1 MSVPGPTEAGS
12 PVPCTQ
18 NSKTTT
24 ASDAGEDPTT
34 GDDTK
39 PNVTEEP
46 AEGPSKASLSADG
59 GSREDREQRRTQESD
74 RHVILSL
81 DTAFRTYVNR
91 FLYLGSPSTDV
102 ARTSGGVA

>member
-1 MSVPGPTEAGS
+1 MSVSGPTEADS

-18 NSKTTT
+18 NNETTT
-24 ASDAGEDPTT
+24 ASDVGEDPTT
-34 GDDTK
+34 GNDTK

-46 AEGPSKASLSADG
+46 KEEPLKASPSADG

-81 DTAFRTYVNR
+81 DTAFRTYVNSV
-91 FLYLGSPSTDV
+91 L
-102 ARTSGGVA
+102 